1 MKSTKHDSQKDKQIN
16 EYKKHD
22 EEHSKHKT
30 KKTSSEKKELKKIE
44 VKLEEALEKLNQLEK
59 DNQELKDSLLRKVAE
74 FENYKR
80 RTEKDQLN
88 FLEYAAESFI
98 VKILPIYDDL
108 NRSVAHLDEAKDI
121 DSIKEGLKL
130 VLEKFKK
137 TLEDQGVKKIEAKD
151 KEFDFN
157 YHEALMQQNSDDVPP
172 NTVLQEVEP
181 GYMYKDKV
189 IRHSKVIVSQDNEE
203 QTKTVSS
210 EKEDEKSN

>member
-22 EEHSKHKT
+22 EEHSKHRT
-30 KKTSSEKKELKKIE
+30 KKSSGEKKELKKIE
-44 VKLEEALEKLNQLEK
+44 AKLEETLEKLSQLEK

-98 VKILPIYDDL
+98 IKILPIYDDL
-108 NRSVAHLDEAKDI
+108 NRSIEHLDEAKDI
-121 DSIKEGLKL
+121 DSIKQGLKL

-137 TLEDQGVKKIEAKD
+137 TLEDQGIKKIEAKD

-203 QTKTVSS
+203 QSKTVSS
-210 EKEDEKSN
+210 EKEDENSN

>member
-1 MKSTKHDSQKDKQIN
+1 MKRTKHDSQKDKQIN

-22 EEHSKHKT
+22 EEHSKHRT
-30 KKTSSEKKELKKIE
+30 KKSSGEKKELKKIE
-44 VKLEEALEKLNQLEK
+44 AKLEETLEKLSQLEK

-98 VKILPIYDDL
+98 IKILPIYDDL
-108 NRSVAHLDEAKDI
+108 NRSIEHLDEAKDI
-121 DSIKEGLKL
+121 DSIKQGLKL

-137 TLEDQGVKKIEAKD
+137 TLEDQGIKKIEAKD

-189 IRHSKVIVSQDNEE
+189 IRHSKVIVSQNNEE
-203 QTKTVSS
+203 QSKTVSS
-210 EKEDEKSN
+210 EKEDENSN

>member
-1 MKSTKHDSQKDKQIN
+1 MKSTKYDSQKDKQIN

-30 KKTSSEKKELKKIE
+30 KKTSGEKKELKKIE
-44 VKLEEALEKLNQLEK
+44 AKLEETLEKLNQLEK
-59 DNQELKDSLLRKVAE
+59 DNQDLKDSLLRKVAE

>member
-1 MKSTKHDSQKDKQIN
+1 MKRTKHDSQKDKQIN

-22 EEHSKHKT
+22 EEHSKHRT
-30 KKTSSEKKELKKIE
+30 KKSSGEKKELKKIE
-44 VKLEEALEKLNQLEK
+44 AKLEETLEKLSQLEK

-98 VKILPIYDDL
+98 IKISPIYDDL
-108 NRSVAHLDEAKDI
+108 NRSIEHLDEAKDI
-121 DSIKEGLKL
+121 DSIKQGLKL

-137 TLEDQGVKKIEAKD
+137 TLEDQGIKKIEAKD

-203 QTKTVSS
+203 QSKTVSS
-210 EKEDEKSN
+210 EKEDENSN

>member
-22 EEHSKHKT
+22 EEHSKHRT
-30 KKTSSEKKELKKIE
+30 KKSSGEKKELKKIE
-44 VKLEEALEKLNQLEK
+44 AKLEETLEKLSQLEK

-98 VKILPIYDDL
+98 IKILPIYDDL
-108 NRSVAHLDEAKDI
+108 NRSIEHLDEAKDI
-121 DSIKEGLKL
+121 NSIKQGLKL

-137 TLEDQGVKKIEAKD
+137 TLEDQGIKKIEAKD

-203 QTKTVSS
+203 QSKKVSS
-210 EKEDEKSN
+210 EKEDENSN

>member
-22 EEHSKHKT
+22 EEHSKHRT
-30 KKTSSEKKELKKIE
+30 KKSSGEKKELKKIE
-44 VKLEEALEKLNQLEK
+44 AKLEETLEKLSQLEK
-59 DNQELKDSLLRKVAE
+59 DNKELKDSLLRKVAE

-98 VKILPIYDDL
+98 IKILPIYDDL
-108 NRSVAHLDEAKDI
+108 NRSIEHLDEAKDI
-121 DSIKEGLKL
+121 NSIKQGLKL

-137 TLEDQGVKKIEAKD
+137 TLEDQGIKKIEAKD

-157 YHEALMQQNSDDVPP
+157 YHEALMQQNADDVPP

-203 QTKTVSS
+203 QSKTVSS
-210 EKEDEKSN
+210 EKEDENSN